1 MFDLVIRNAWIL
13 GGSGAPGL
21 TSSLAVKDGVIAA
34 IDSDL
39 STGKCGFDANG
50 LLPEAPR
57 AGKLLREFGTV

>member
-21 TSSLAVKDGVIAA
+21 TSLAVKDGVIAA

-39 STGKCGFDANG
+39 STGKCGFEANG
-50 LLPEAPR
+50 LLAEAPR
-57 AGKLLREFGTV
+57 AAKLLCALRTV